1 MQNYYQLLP
10 NQRDEK
16 NQYEIIKK
24 MKKKIIKQ
32 ENPKKEQN
40 LWKIL

>member
-16 NQYEIIKK
+16 KSIWNNQENE
-24 MKKKIIKQ
+24 KKIIKQ